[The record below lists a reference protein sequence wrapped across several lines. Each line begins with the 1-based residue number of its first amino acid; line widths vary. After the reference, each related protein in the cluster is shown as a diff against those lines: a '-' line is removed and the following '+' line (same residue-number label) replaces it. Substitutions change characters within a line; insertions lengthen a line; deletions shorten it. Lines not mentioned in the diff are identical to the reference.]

1 LAGDINGWS
10 DKFAAESARGQHGG
24 GRSVQPCP
32 DPEQAG
38 ARQEHPHCL
47 DDVRAWAP
55 KRYVA
60 HFRDSAFT
68 DKDLAVLAYENA
80 PARFREPF
88 DNTIAHMNDLVAEGV
103 LRIEEVQREGNPD
116 KTADIVSE
124 MSRNLQRLVDAAS
137 AIIHGAERVM
147 DQAEIDDLLRP

>member
-1 LAGDINGWS
+1 
-10 DKFAAESARGQHGG
+10 
-24 GRSVQPCP
+24 
-32 DPEQAG
+32 
-38 ARQEHPHCL
+38 
-47 DDVRAWAP
+47 
-55 KRYVA
+55 VA

-88 DNTIAHMNDLVAEGV
+88 DNAIAHMNDLVAEGI

-124 MSRNLQRLVDAAS
+124 ISRNLQRLVDAAS